1 MTTAAR
7 PIVSAGPQP
16 RTQNDGAAPA
26 PRVPR
31 AMPHAG
37 VRYSRFV
44 QLTKLLAATVA
55 LVLVALVVI
64 WPQFSSRDGGLP
76 LGIAP
81 SGRED
86 AESLH
91 MVSPRYTGLD
101 QNNLPYEV
109 TADLASQETAKSD
122 LIALDNPKAD
132 MTMKDGTW
140 MALSANSGLY
150 GQKSQQLDLSG
161 EVNLFHDSG
170 YEFTS
175 KTATI
180 DLNTGA
186 GHGSDPTF
194 GHGPAGEIEG
204 EGFRFTDK
212 GKTIVFTGKSHLTLY
227 PGTAEPK
234 PEPKSEAK
242 PEPKAETDKPATP
255 PAGAKP

>member
-7 PIVSAGPQP
+7 PVIDAAPQP
-16 RTQNDGAAPA
+16 RTQRDGATASLP
-26 PRVPR
+26 VPR
-31 AMPHAG
+31 ALPHSGA
-37 VRYSRFV
+37 RYSRFV

-55 LVLVALVVI
+55 IVLVALVVI
-64 WPQFSSRDGGLP
+64 WPQFNSRDGGLP

-91 MVSPRYTGLD
+91 MVNPRYTGLD

-122 LIALDNPKAD
+122 AIALDNPKAD

-175 KTATI
+175 KSATI

-227 PGTAEPK
+227 PGPAESK
-234 PEPKSEAK
+234 T
-242 PEPKAETDKPATP
+242 ETDKPATP
-255 PAGAKP
+255 AAGAKP

>member
-7 PIVSAGPQP
+7 PLASTVAEHMTRDDRTSTSLRVTHATPHSSA
-16 RTQNDGAAPA
+16 
-26 PRVPR
+26 
-31 AMPHAG
+31 
-37 VRYSRFV
+37 RYSRFV
-44 QLTKLLAATVA
+44 QLTKLVLATVA
-55 LVLVALVVI
+55 LVLLALVVA
-64 WPQFSSRDGGLP
+64 WPQFRSRDGGLP

-81 SGRED
+81 TGRED

-91 MVSPRYTGLD
+91 MVNPRYTGLD
-101 QNNLPYEV
+101 ENSLPYEV

-122 LIALDNPKAD
+122 LITLDNPKAD

-140 MALSANSGLY
+140 MALSATSGLY
-150 GQKSQQLDLSG
+150 GQKSQQLDLTG
-161 EVNLFHDSG
+161 DVNLFHDSG

-175 KTATI
+175 KSATI

-186 GHGSDPTF
+186 GQGSDPTF

-204 EGFRFTDK
+204 EGFHFTDK

-227 PGTAEPK
+227 P
-234 PEPKSEAK
+234 S
-242 PEPKAETDKPATP
+242 KAEAAQPATP